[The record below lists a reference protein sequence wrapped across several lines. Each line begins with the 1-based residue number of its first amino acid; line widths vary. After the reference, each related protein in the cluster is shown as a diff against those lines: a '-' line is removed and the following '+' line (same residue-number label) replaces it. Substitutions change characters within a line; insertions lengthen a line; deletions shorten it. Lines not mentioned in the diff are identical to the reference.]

1 MEAIGEGR
9 GAGKRAGLRSVSLS
23 GDGRDYW
30 EERVSVSLVSRLG
43 SGQQRTR
50 GARPEE
56 AKSPQRPQACALQL
70 ALRNTVFGS
79 DLAPS
84 SLPGNRAI
92 SPASSRRVGAA
103 HTEGIRSFAARGR

>member
-9 GAGKRAGLRSVSLS
+9 GAGQRIVSLG
-23 GDGRDYW
+23 GDGHDW

-43 SGQQRTR
+43 SGQQRMR

-70 ALRNTVFGS
+70 ALRNTVIGS
-79 DLAPS
+79 GLAPS
-84 SLPGNRAI
+84 PLPGNPST
-92 SPASSRRVGAA
+92 SPASSRRTGEA
-103 HTEGIRSFAARGR
+103 HTEGIQSFAERGK